1 MRKLC
6 YLMLL
11 LAWQAHAET
20 YKWKDKDGQ
29 VQYGSN
35 PPLGT
40 KTEPVSTIGAGNVK
54 LEKNIIRLDDV
65 DALPY
70 LTKNPEQ
77 GRKAY
82 MEYLAAAP
90 AKLFVA
96 CANGKYMTVRKPAS
110 SYDALRKLLPN
121 VQGYDAG
128 LCHPY
133 AFNDEV
139 VWNRK
144 K

>member
-6 YLMLL
+6 YVLLL
-11 LAWQAHAET
+11 LALQAHAET
-20 YKWKDKDGQ
+20 YKWKDKDGN

-40 KTEPVSTIGAGNVK
+40 KTEPVSTIGAGNIKV
-54 LEKNIIRLDDV
+54 ERNVIRLDDV

-82 MEYLAAAP
+82 T
-90 AKLFVA
+90 
-96 CANGKYMTVRKPAS
+96 C
-110 SYDALRKLLPN
+110 LLYTSRQSGCGRTTDQQRRRREH
-121 VQGYDAG
+121 QG
-128 LCHPY
+128 
-133 AFNDEV
+133 
-139 VWNRK
+139 
-144 K
+144 